1 MVSGLSETLSPCYFF
16 FKKEVYK
23 IVFAAGV
30 KQHEQQVVRQGQK
43 WSSVGLGTAAVRPPV
58 PGLKNEENP
67 TKTHN
72 SVKEFKVMPPSPQP
86 VRSSSVTARNFH
98 SSFGRGKGSQ
108 VPGAKSVCIWHGL
121 MDRPSP
127 QIRQG
132 SPVFFWWFW
141 SSLPSV
147 YPPPQLFIKVGRQT
161 LALGPRDAPPVVCL
175 RLGLSLLVPDGLAL
189 CSRLRSQK
197 SCAVGY

>member
-16 FKKEVYK
+16 LKKEVYK

-98 SSFGRGKGSQ
+98 SSFGRRKGSR

-141 SSLPSV
+141 SSASQCLSPSTAFRQGGKTNLSPWPPRCSSCCLPA
-147 YPPPQLFIKVGRQT
+147 VG
-161 LALGPRDAPPVVCL
+161 
-175 RLGLSLLVPDGLAL
+175 LVP
-189 CSRLRSQK
+189 
-197 SCAVGY
+197 SCPRRFGIV